1 MVSLIVTKG
10 SFNFSILIIS
20 QKEYKNGGIAL
31 LIYLSVLEIDHEKH
45 EFMALYAEYH
55 AVMLRV
61 AKKYFPTDQMARED
75 AVQNAWM
82 KIVKSFQKI
91 SAIECKKRGA
101 YCVIIVKNECISILR
116 KNKAEISLDELPL
129 ATNDDLKED
138 SSASI
143 TQLIH
148 EMPEKYRTVLELR
161 FIEEWST
168 REIARQLSIPEATV
182 STRIFRGRKLLIDRL
197 REDGLV

>member
-1 MVSLIVTKG
+1 M
-10 SFNFSILIIS
+10 
-20 QKEYKNGGIAL
+20 
-31 LIYLSVLEIDHEKH
+31 LIYLSVLETDHKKH

-61 AKKYFPTDQMARED
+61 AKKYFPADQMARED

-82 KIVKSFQKI
+82 KIVKNFQKVM
-91 SAIECKKRGA
+91 AVECKKRGA

-129 ATNDDLKED
+129 ATSDELKED

-168 REIARQLSIPEATV
+168 REIARQLNIPEATV

-197 REDGLV
+197 REEGLV

>member
-1 MVSLIVTKG
+1 M
-10 SFNFSILIIS
+10 
-20 QKEYKNGGIAL
+20 
-31 LIYLSVLEIDHEKH
+31 LIYLSVLETDYEKH

-101 YCVIIVKNECISILR
+101 YCVISINGNPGQLYSSATETQSSCITWIDTKSNICFFIDGFL
-116 KNKAEISLDELPL
+116 SDDELIYTAQNVSL
-129 ATNDDLKED
+129 ISED
-138 SSASI
+138 NF
-143 TQLIH
+143 T
-148 EMPEKYRTVLELR
+148 
-161 FIEEWST
+161 
-168 REIARQLSIPEATV
+168 
-182 STRIFRGRKLLIDRL
+182 
-197 REDGLV
+197 

>member
-10 SFNFSILIIS
+10 SFNFSIRIIF
-20 QKEYKNGGIAL
+20 QKEYKNGGTVL
-31 LIYLSVLEIDHEKH
+31 LIYLSVLETDHEKH

-61 AKKYFPTDQMARED
+61 AKKYFPVDQMARED
-75 AVQNAWM
+75 AVQNAWI
-82 KIVKSFQKI
+82 KIVKNFQKI
-91 SAIECKKRGA
+91 MAIECKKRGS

-116 KNKAEISLDELPL
+116 KNKAAISLDELPL
-129 ATNDDLKED
+129 ATSDELKGD
-138 SSASI
+138 SFASI

-168 REIARQLSIPEATV
+168 REIARQLSVPEATI

-197 REDGLV
+197 REEGLV